1 MRSHRAAAAGLALLL
16 AGFLLWQATRLDTES
31 SPTAKSDPA
40 PVAPNR
46 NSPAPEPRGLPL
58 APPERSKLA
67 DALNAP
73 EADVAADLR
82 LVAGILETFRS
93 NFLQTGNPT
102 GTNAE
107 ITAALT
113 GQNRLRLALIP
124 SDHPAINP
132 AGELCDRWGIPFFF
146 HAESA
151 TRMDIR
157 SAGPDRK
164 MWSEDDV
171 AFSP

>member
-1 MRSHRAAAAGLALLL
+1 MRSHRATAAGLALLL
-16 AGFLLWQATRLDTES
+16 AGFLLWQATRFSPES
-31 SPTAKSDPA
+31 SPPAKSGA
-40 PVAPNR
+40 
-46 NSPAPEPRGLPL
+46 SPAAPPRNPPASEPRRQLL
-58 APPERSKLA
+58 APPERSTLA

-73 EADVAADLR
+73 DTDITADLR

-124 SDHPAINP
+124 SDHPAINR
-132 AGELCDRWGIPFFF
+132 AGELCDRWGSPYFF

-164 MWSEDDV
+164 LWSEDDEV
-171 AFSP
+171 FNP